1 MIDSLEERSM
11 KVVDHINATHT
22 HTHISDAYIKVRRN
36 SAFQSNGFICSDSDR
51 WSEFVVVVWWG
62 SAKYGLHVIY
72 VTLIFIEKKIQWCSF
87 VFRRNY
93 KQKNCNFLPCYFCHV
108 IFKWKKKITPEKEIL
123 RTYEKTLKKPKENN
137 QKLHREMWITI
148 LNRFVEPHT
157 TSPFDFFSH
166 PSLPVDCLASVRALD
181 LTTLHFRIKIK
192 YSDIFDWLWARFT
205 ILSLKYFLFIERLW
219 KSYRPMFFF

>member
-1 MIDSLEERSM
+1 MVKNLIDSLEERSM

-87 VFRRNY
+87 VLECLSFVEITNKKIAIFY
-93 KQKNCNFLPCYFCHV
+93 HV
-108 IFKWKKKITPEKEIL
+108 IFAMLFSNEKKKSRQKKKFFEHMRKHWKNPRKITKNSTERCESQFWTASLSHTPHL
-123 RTYEKTLKKPKENN
+123 RSTFSATLVCQLIVLP
-137 QKLHREMWITI
+137 Q
-148 LNRFVEPHT
+148 FVP
-157 TSPFDFFSH
+157 
-166 PSLPVDCLASVRALD
+166 L
-181 LTTLHFRIKIK
+181 I
-192 YSDIFDWLWARFT
+192 
-205 ILSLKYFLFIERLW
+205 
-219 KSYRPMFFF
+219 